1 VIELYA
7 VTDPP
12 GAPLPG
18 PAAARVLPGGRLAVI
33 FAPAADA
40 DADDSAE
47 ALWRHEELVEAL
59 VERGDVL
66 PFRYGTRCEDED
78 AAARAVSQREA
89 ELCTALE
96 RIRGAVELSVRVLV
110 DQPAQPPISSDESAA
125 DYLAARTR
133 AAALAQA
140 VSDAVHRPLRALART
155 SRVRAADTPSEQ
167 LRAAYLVD
175 RDRVDDFVRAV
186 ADLQQRRPDLRLLCT
201 GPWPPYSFA
210 EL

>member
-18 PAAARVLPGGRLAVI
+18 PVAARVLPGGRLAVVY
-33 FAPAADA
+33 APAPDA
-40 DADDSAE
+40 DADPAE

-59 VERGDVL
+59 LEHRDLL

-78 AAARAVSQREA
+78 AAARAVSKREA
-89 ELCTALE
+89 ELRSALE

-110 DQPAQPPISSDESAA
+110 GQPSQQPSSSGENAA

-133 AAALAQA
+133 AAVLAQA
-140 VSDAVHRPLRALART
+140 VSDAVHEPLRAVARA
-155 SRVRAADTPSEQ
+155 SRVRAADSPSEQ

-186 ADLQQRRPDLRLLCT
+186 AALQQCRPDLRLLCT
-201 GPWPPYSFA
+201 GPWAPYSFT
-210 EL
+210 EP